1 MFADKTMKGIEVR
14 CRLGLIFQVIY
25 YFILLRDKNLNK

>member
-1 MFADKTMKGIEVR
+1 MFVDKTMKGIGLR

-25 YFILLRDKNLNK
+25 YFILL